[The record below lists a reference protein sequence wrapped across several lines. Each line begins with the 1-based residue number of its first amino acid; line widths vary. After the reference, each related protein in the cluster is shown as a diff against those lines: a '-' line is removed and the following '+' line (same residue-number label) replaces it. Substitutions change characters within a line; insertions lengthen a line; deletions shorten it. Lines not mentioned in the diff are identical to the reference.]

1 MRSTSIRVRR
11 YECIPALW
19 DLKIPVEGERGRA
32 TVRDWLRYLG
42 LCLGWLMSCVPWALA
57 VDSMELPA
65 GLPRYKFA
73 VGKQYH
79 YEGSEKFKYEYG
91 DIQDD
96 VRWYVTVLRRNDD
109 GTFRIL
115 FRSVDQRTTTE
126 KAAHTMEV
134 SHCGCADVND
144 LGEFSELWS
153 SFEGMLEPTKV
164 LLRLPATR
172 EELANGWQSPEAQFD
187 AVLKCLALA
196 DGDEKR
202 PVYEAVEEGPFD
214 TVNEIEHRD
223 RATFDVENGIFAE
236 RDQSRRRGQLLVG
249 EGSGTL
255 RLTEVRELDN
265 DICRAL
271 AADVER
277 FFSAKQKLGGAED
290 ADDATAES
298 LDSAAA
304 AFQSIRSELTT
315 PEFQQDFDRQCDEF
329 KTDRA
334 DVIKQIETRKA
345 LIAQPAEAFTTTD
358 LDGQPHALADY
369 RGKVVLLDF
378 WYRGCGWCIRAMPQ
392 LREVAVHYRDRPFVL
407 LGMNAHSDADDAKF
421 VVEKLKLEYPNL
433 KAEGLS
439 EKFNV
444 HGFPTMILIDQE
456 GVIRDVRVGWSP
468 TLKKDLIAK
477 IDRLLEADK

>member
-11 YECIPALW
+11 YGCIPALW
-19 DLKIPVEGERGRA
+19 DLEIRVEGERGRA
-32 TVRDWLRYLG
+32 TGRDGLRYLG
-42 LCLGWLMSCVPWALA
+42 LCLAWLMLCVPWALA
-57 VDSMELPA
+57 IDSIDLPA
-65 GLPRYKFA
+65 GLPRYKFS
-73 VGKQYH
+73 VGKQYR

-96 VRWYVTVLRRNDD
+96 VHWDVAVLRRNDD

-115 FRSVDQRTTTE
+115 FRSADQRTTTE
-126 KAAHTMEV
+126 KSAHMSET
-134 SHCGCADVND
+134 SHSGCADVND

-164 LLRLPATR
+164 FLRLPATR
-172 EELANGWQSPEAQFD
+172 AELATGWGSPEAQFD
-187 AVLKCLALA
+187 AVLKCRALA
-196 DGDEKR
+196 EGDEQH

-214 TVNEIEHRD
+214 AVNEIEHCD
-223 RATFDVENGIFAE
+223 RATFDVDRGIFAQ
-236 RDQSRRRGQLLVG
+236 RDQSRKRGQVLVG
-249 EGSGTL
+249 VGSGTL
-255 RLTEVRELDN
+255 KLTEVRELDV

-271 AADVER
+271 AADAER
-277 FFSAKQKLGGAED
+277 FFLAKQKLNAAED
-290 ADDATAES
+290 ADDATVES
-298 LDSAAA
+298 LDAAAA
-304 AFQSIRSELTT
+304 AFQRIRSELTT
-315 PEFQQDFDRQCDEF
+315 PELQQEFDRQCDGF
-329 KTDRA
+329 KADRA

-358 LDGQPHALADY
+358 LNGQPHALADY

-392 LREVAVHYRDRPFVL
+392 LREVSVHYRDRPVVL
-407 LGMNAHSDADDAKF
+407 LGMDTDSDTDDAKF

-433 KAEGLS
+433 KAEGLLD
-439 EKFNV
+439 KFNV
-444 HGFPTMILIDQE
+444 HSYPTMILIDQE

-477 IDRLLEADK
+477 IDRLLEAH

>member
-11 YECIPALW
+11 YGCIPALC
-19 DLKIPVEGERGRA
+19 DLEISVEGECGRA
-32 TVRDWLRYLG
+32 MGRDWLRYLG
-42 LCLGWLMSCVPWALA
+42 LCLGWLMACVPWALA
-57 VDSMELPA
+57 ADTTGISAE
-65 GLPRYKFA
+65 LPRYKFA
-73 VGKQYH
+73 VGQQYH
-79 YEGSEKFKYEYG
+79 YEGSDKFKYEYG

-96 VRWYVTVLRRNDD
+96 VHWEVTVLRRNDD

-115 FRSVDQRTTTE
+115 FRSGDQETTTE
-126 KAAHTMEV
+126 KASHTTEV

-164 LLRLPATR
+164 LLRLPGTR
-172 EELANGWQSPEAQFD
+172 EELANGWPSPEAQFD
-187 AVLKCLALA
+187 AVLKCRALA
-196 DGDEKR
+196 DGDEQR
-202 PVYEAVEEGPFD
+202 PVYEAIEEGPFD

-236 RDQSRRRGQLLVG
+236 RDQSRRRGRGLVG

-255 RLTEVRELDN
+255 KLTKVRELDSG
-265 DICRAL
+265 ICRAL
-271 AADVER
+271 AADAER
-277 FFSAKQKLGGAED
+277 FFLAKQRVDSAED

-298 LDSAAA
+298 LDAAAA
-304 AFQSIRSELTT
+304 AFQGMRSELTT
-315 PEFQQDFDRQCDEF
+315 PEFQQEFDRQCDKF
-329 KTDRA
+329 KIDRA

-345 LIAQPAEAFTTTD
+345 LIAQPAEAFTTVD

-407 LGMNAHSDADDAKF
+407 LGMNTDSDTDDAKF
-421 VVEKLKLEYPNL
+421 VMEKLKLDYPNL
-433 KAEGLS
+433 KAEGLP
-439 EKFNV
+439 ERFNV
-444 HGFPTMILIDQE
+444 HTFPTMILIDQE
-456 GVIRDVRVGWSP
+456 GVIRDLRVGWSP